1 MCLDIHTRSER
12 GKDKRE
18 ETTNDIKART
28 HYSENIWTCK
38 GMTMNEMRCRKLDG
52 IHPIIMLYRLQTSMR
67 KQINNLSV
75 WKREGQPRRSVAHTH
90 EHT

>member
-1 MCLDIHTRSER
+1 
-12 GKDKRE
+12 
-18 ETTNDIKART
+18 
-28 HYSENIWTCK
+28 
-38 GMTMNEMRCRKLDG
+38 MTMNEMRCRKLDG